1 LSLRR
6 ISDARRTE
14 EGGLGSAGGGNER
27 VGGDWSEGKEEGG
40 GGDGDGWEE
49 DGVEFGLEEREE

>member
-1 LSLRR
+1 
-6 ISDARRTE
+6 
-14 EGGLGSAGGGNER
+14 LGSAGGGNER